1 MMGAY
6 QQPQQCDPVM
16 LSILIAEDHEIVRRG
31 IRQLISTHP
40 GWDVCAEAGDGQT
53 AYDLALT
60 FEPNVAILDI
70 GLPGMDGLEL
80 TRRLHQALPSCAV
93 LIFTMYDDQE
103 TLCAALEAGVHGY
116 ALKSEGPEQLE
127 AAISALGARR
137 HFFSPAITE
146 FLMDVALHNR
156 DKSPRTTFTQRELE
170 VAQLIADGNGN
181 KAIAE
186 ALGICI
192 KTVESH
198 RATVLRKAG
207 VHTAAEFVRF
217 AVKNKFIR
225 A

>member
-1 MMGAY
+1 
-6 QQPQQCDPVM
+6 M

-31 IRQLISTHP
+31 IRQLVSRHP
-40 GWDVCAEAGDGQT
+40 GWEVCAEASDGRT
-53 AYDLALT
+53 AYDMARAVQ
-60 FEPNVAILDI
+60 PNVVILDI
-70 GLPGMDGLEL
+70 GLPPDGGLQVAQQL
-80 TRRLHQALPSCAV
+80 RQDLPSTAV
-93 LIFTMYDDQE
+93 LVFTMHDDQE
-103 TLCAALEAGVHGY
+103 TVSAALAAGVHGY
-116 ALKSEGPEQLE
+116 VLKSEGPEQLE
-127 AAISALGARR
+127 AAISALGGRR

-156 DKSPRTTFTQRELE
+156 DKSPRTTFTKRELE
-170 VAQLIADGNGN
+170 VAQLIADGHGN

-186 ALGICI
+186 TLGICV

>member
-1 MMGAY
+1 
-6 QQPQQCDPVM
+6 M
-16 LSILIAEDHEIVRRG
+16 LNILIVDDHEIVRHG
-31 IRQLISTHP
+31 IRQLVSTHP
-40 GWDVCAEAGDGQT
+40 GWEVCAEASDGK
-53 AYDLALT
+53 AGVEMALALK
-60 FEPNVAILDI
+60 PNIIILDI
-70 GLPGMDGLEL
+70 GLPPTDGLDIA
-80 TRRLHQALPSCAV
+80 RQLHQELPNSAV
-93 LIFTMYDDQE
+93 LVFTMHVDQE
-103 TLCAALEAGVHGY
+103 TLCAALGAGVHGY
-116 ALKSEGPEQLE
+116 VLKSEGPEQLE
-127 AAISALGARR
+127 AAISALSGRR

-156 DKSPRTTFTQRELE
+156 DKSPRRTFTQRELE
-170 VAQLIADGNGN
+170 VAQLIADGYGN

-186 ALGICI
+186 ALGICV

>member
-1 MMGAY
+1 
-6 QQPQQCDPVM
+6 M

-31 IRQLISTHP
+31 IRDLVSTHP
-40 GWDVCAEAGDGQT
+40 GWEVCAEASDGQT
-53 AYDLALT
+53 AYEQAVAL
-60 FEPNVAILDI
+60 EPNVIILDI
-70 GLPGMDGLEL
+70 GLPPTDGLEVA
-80 TRRLHQALPSCAV
+80 RRLHQDAPQSAV
-93 LIFTMYDDQE
+93 LLFTMHDDQE
-103 TLCAALEAGVHGY
+103 TLSAALAAGIQGY
-116 ALKSEGPEQLE
+116 VLKSEGPDQLE

-137 HFFSPAITE
+137 HYFSPAITE

-156 DKSPRTTFTQRELE
+156 DKSPRSTFTKRELE
-170 VAQLIADGNGN
+170 VAQLIGDGFGN

-186 ALGICI
+186 SLGICV

-207 VHTAAEFVRF
+207 VHSAAEFVRF